1 MQLVYGGYVHDVNS
15 VSITSWNRSYVMS
28 ENQWPKFLKI
38 AAAFKARLVGQ
49 NLFSRAYVM
58 QAAYQINGQSMVMYD
73 NDNRMVPIWSID
85 SSQAIAGTMV
95 TSPVSFSDIQG
106 AQGATY
112 LVCTFAIEAL
122 FQLKSNSQI
131 LSFQETVT
139 FDDIGGG
146 PIQVER
152 IPATGQPI
160 LQNVTEQSFY
170 YATQEGSLT
179 QGQPAPAPMSPLW
192 PSLQRRQPGTSKCTL
207 MSPKT
212 IRGVA
217 HEYGVRW
224 SYQFVSTSPII
235 GFPNAH

>member
-95 TSPVSFSDIQG
+95 TSPV
-106 AQGATY
+106 
-112 LVCTFAIEAL
+112 
-122 FQLKSNSQI
+122 
-131 LSFQETVT
+131 
-139 FDDIGGG
+139 
-146 PIQVER
+146 
-152 IPATGQPI
+152 
-160 LQNVTEQSFY
+160 
-170 YATQEGSLT
+170 
-179 QGQPAPAPMSPLW
+179 
-192 PSLQRRQPGTSKCTL
+192 
-207 MSPKT
+207 
-212 IRGVA
+212 
-217 HEYGVRW
+217 
-224 SYQFVSTSPII
+224 
-235 GFPNAH
+235 